1 LKIPPKDREALLK
14 PQKRINRSR
23 L

>member
-14 PQKRINRSR
+14 PQKRINRPR